1 MKHCPHGH
9 RPLIAIDPYGERL
22 TGYLEKAGGKS
33 LFGLN
38 AFGFFNH
45 LSAHQKGGVC
55 RAKYPKSWIVNIAAH
70 TISIRIKARVLNLIT
85 PPQRARTVALGEA
98 LMRRLPLF
106 EMRTSFFF
114 WVVTKRA
121 QAEPPTWLRSAPFRH
136 GSDAKTSVPVRLPK
150 GRSRAGPKAGIRD
163 QRDQFA

>member
-45 LSAHQKGGVC
+45 PSAHQKGGVC
-55 RAKYPKSWIVNIAAH
+55 NAKYPKSWIVNIAAQ

-85 PPQRARTVALGEA
+85 PPQRVRTVALGEA
-98 LMRRLPLF
+98 LMRRLPSF
-106 EMRTSFFF
+106 VMRTSFF
-114 WVVTKRA
+114 
-121 QAEPPTWLRSAPFRH
+121 P
-136 GSDAKTSVPVRLPK
+136 RL
-150 GRSRAGPKAGIRD
+150 
-163 QRDQFA
+163 